1 MILKDNTVIVT
12 GVGPGMGGKLCA
24 LAAQEGANVV
34 LAARSTAYIEQVAG
48 DIRAAGGRALA
59 VTADVGKKEDCERL
73 AAETL
78 KAFGSVDGL
87 VNSAYRPGDFT
98 AFETADLEDWR
109 ASFDVTLFG
118 ALRMAQAVLPAMKAK
133 GGGSIVNISTM
144 ESRKPIA
151 NHGSY
156 SVSKAALHASTRQL
170 ALELG
175 KYNIRVNNAVI
186 GWMWGASVEG
196 YMNEMSR
203 QTGVPVEQMVAQVAA
218 AIPLGRIPPDSE
230 CARSV
235 LMLLSSYCS
244 QVTGAALDI
253 NGGDFLPL

>member
-1 MILKDNTVIVT
+1 MILQGKTVIVT

-24 LAAQEGANVV
+24 LAAREGASVA
-34 LAARSTAYIEQVAG
+34 LAARSTDYIRQVAEE
-48 DIRAAGGRALA
+48 IRADGGKALA
-59 VTADVGKKEDCERL
+59 VTADVGNKEDCQRL
-73 AAETL
+73 VDETV
-78 KAFGSVDGL
+78 KAFGTVDGL
-87 VNSAYRPGDFT
+87 VNSAYRPGMFT
-98 AFETADLEDWR
+98 AFEGADLEDWR
-109 ASFDVTLFG
+109 AAFDVTLFG
-118 ALRMAQAVLPAMKAK
+118 ALRMVQAVLPVMKAR
-133 GGGSIVNISTM
+133 GGSIVNISTM

-151 NHGSY
+151 DHGSY

-186 GWMWGASVEG
+186 GWMWGAPVET
-196 YMNEMSR
+196 YMNVMSE
-203 QTGVPVEQMVAQVAA
+203 QTGVPVEQMVRQVASG
-218 AIPLGRIPPDSE
+218 IPLGRIPPDSE

-235 LMLLSSYCS
+235 LMLLSDYCS